1 MASIDDLL
9 KKQRLEQ
16 ERDAVRRALSIEK
29 EEKEQKDI
37 KEIEALQRVLAKI
50 ELEIENWS
58 PNFAEAPKTPPTP
71 VLSNSSYHEPMPS
84 ARVKYRSSWN
94 EGAPSS
100 RRRR

>member
-37 KEIEALQRVLAKI
+37 K
-50 ELEIENWS
+50 
-58 PNFAEAPKTPPTP
+58 
-71 VLSNSSYHEPMPS
+71 
-84 ARVKYRSSWN
+84 
-94 EGAPSS
+94 
-100 RRRR
+100 